1 MHGLRR
7 RRGTTAPR
15 KQLPPPAPKCPPNR
29 PPSATTATL
38 KCPLVTTDPPNF
50 PPCIQRT
57 PLNYLPNSPTVPRLL
72 MPPCF
77 LTVPPPALYTA
88 LGNPKLP
95 RGPPNYP
102 REPRTAPGTHPKVPH
117 RSPNCLRTPPNCSSP
132 PPPNLPRRDPKPL
145 HRAPTPA
152 PPAPPSPCPA
162 LPALLAVTATRH
174 RPRAAIIGSRVR
186 PSSAE
191 HREGSGRSS
200 QSSSAAVGGAIIEFG
215 AHRARLP
222 ATERWQRDATR
233 GGRCKQRDWGGA
245 SRPRRPMGAR

>member
-132 PPPNLPRRDPKPL
+132 PPQTCPAETPNRFTGLQPPPLPRHRPL
-145 HRAPTPA
+145 
-152 PPAPPSPCPA
+152 APPSRLYWPSPQR
-162 LPALLAVTATRH
+162 VTAQG
-174 RPRAAIIGSRVR
+174 PLSLVAACVR
-186 PSSAE
+186 PARSIEKGRDGPPRVAARPWAE
-191 HREGSGRSS
+191 LS
-200 QSSSAAVGGAIIEFG
+200 
-215 AHRARLP
+215 
-222 ATERWQRDATR
+222 
-233 GGRCKQRDWGGA
+233 
-245 SRPRRPMGAR
+245 